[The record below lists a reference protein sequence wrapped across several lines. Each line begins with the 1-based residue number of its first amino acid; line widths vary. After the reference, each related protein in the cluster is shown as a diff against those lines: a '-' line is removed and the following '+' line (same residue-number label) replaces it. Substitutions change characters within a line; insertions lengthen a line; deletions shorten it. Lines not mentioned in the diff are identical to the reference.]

1 MSYVILIKFSLF
13 ILNWSFELSQH
24 DACTYFVHALFWLGS
39 NFLEMNAFVFVL
51 AAGFA
56 GNGGGKKC
64 ACGMT
69 QRCKGGE
76 DDACHTDKN
85 DHSWKMD
92 EGVFVD
98 KSVLPVSRMCVGYDT
113 AGNPYRARNVYY
125 LIRDLTCATAQF
137 GSYIIIKYDM
147 MWCGVMW
154 CDVTRRDATR
164 CDTRKHDETRCDTMR
179 HDILRYDAMRCDTI
193 RILECK

>member
-1 MSYVILIKFSLF
+1 MKFRE
-13 ILNWSFELSQH
+13 IQ
-24 DACTYFVHALFWLGS
+24 DFVL
-39 NFLEMNAFVFVL
+39 VL

-69 QRCKGGE
+69 QRCIGGE

-113 AGNPYRARNVYY
+113 SGSKYRARNVYY
-125 LIRDLTCATAQF
+125 LIRDLTCTTAQF
-137 GSYIIIKYDM
+137 GSYMSYNCDDDADDADDDDDDYSSNRDSVLFNSELGIIWEY
-147 MWCGVMW
+147 
-154 CDVTRRDATR
+154 
-164 CDTRKHDETRCDTMR
+164 
-179 HDILRYDAMRCDTI
+179 L
-193 RILECK
+193 